1 MTSFAASSVSV
12 AQKQQLKCLRAV
24 CALLY
29 IHRQTPMPLSPAV
42 ILFIVYKFNLH
53 CLTPGFI
60 GEWFINLRK
69 LIADWLELGPEGNL
83 QPFAS
88 HFATY
93 HDTEVSAYR
102 NHDFAIHQSI
112 AVDMLY
118 KATLGS
124 NLYWLPEWTSF
135 TEGFDLPCQN
145 GFWFTEA
152 RRCLHGGPEAF
163 LSLNGVSFILGFDSL
178 NGHLSIMLGT
188 EHQQLMNIC
197 CATGNPSL
205 TYESLLHNFLQGQG
219 IPCPQQFADLAS
231 SFSNLI
237 DLLLIDSPAFQ
248 SCMLVWAATGSPLL
262 DVTAEPIS
270 ASQTQLTTFTL
281 LI

>member
-1 MTSFAASSVSV
+1 MTLFAASSVSV
-12 AQKQQLKCLRAV
+12 AQKQELKRLGAV
-24 CALLY
+24 CALFY
-29 IHRQTPMPLSPAV
+29 IHGQTPIPLSPAV

-60 GEWFINLRK
+60 GEWFVDLQK
-69 LIADWLELGPEGNL
+69 LIADWLESGPEGDL

-93 HDTEVSAYR
+93 HDTEVSAYW
-102 NHDFAIHQSI
+102 NCDFATHQSI

-135 TEGFDLPCQN
+135 AEGFNLRCQN
-145 GFWFTEA
+145 GFQFTEA
-152 RRCLHGGPEAF
+152 LRSFEGGPEAF

-178 NGHLSIMLGT
+178 NGHLSVLLGT
-188 EHQQLMNIC
+188 EHQQLMNIRH
-197 CATGNPSL
+197 ATGNPSL
-205 TYESLLHNFLQGQG
+205 TYKSLLYNFLQGQG
-219 IPCPQQFADLAS
+219 IPCPQWFADLAS

-237 DLLLIDSPAFQ
+237 DLSLIDSPAFR
-248 SCMLVWAATGSPLL
+248 SHMLVWAAT
-262 DVTAEPIS
+262 
-270 ASQTQLTTFTL
+270 
-281 LI
+281 